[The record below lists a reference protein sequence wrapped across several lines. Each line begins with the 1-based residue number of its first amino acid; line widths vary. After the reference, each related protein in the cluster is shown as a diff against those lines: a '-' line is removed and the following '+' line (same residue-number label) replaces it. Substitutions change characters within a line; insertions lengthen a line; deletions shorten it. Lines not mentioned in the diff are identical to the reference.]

1 MKVNIVQN
9 TKGEILAVFNSES
22 PVTPEVV
29 SAYLGYTTDEFTIS
43 SHQVNDPSRY
53 PWIIYTKP
61 RSIQDPLQ

>member
-22 PVTPEVV
+22 PVTPEVA
-29 SAYLGYTTDEFTIS
+29 SSHLGFNPEDLTIS
-43 SHQVNDPSRY
+43 SHLVIEPQIWWKPY
-53 PWIIYTKP
+53 PDQ